1 MATVFRFP
9 SNMEGRMA
17 HRLLLADDSITI
29 QKVVELTL
37 SEEDFNVT
45 AVSDGEAALDTAR
58 KSAPDIILADVF
70 MPKMDGYQLC
80 GKLKQDP
87 ALRDIPVILLA
98 GTFEDFDDALAARVG
113 ADDHLTKPFES
124 AELIS
129 MVKRLVERPKAAP
142 QPVIMPQPQPAI
154 PEPQLAAFEP
164 QPFKAGPA
172 EAAFMPEEVE
182 KAAPVEIPGEADDL
196 WSVVDM
202 QSDDQPLADATAIL
216 TEDDLWRRANLVSM
230 PGQRIDI
237 PASAAEYEMPW
248 DPPQAES
255 KPEEAAFMDAS
266 PVEDDGVLP
275 SVPLDEEEEAAEATA
290 ILNLDDLGGPSL
302 LDAEPED
309 ASGPE
314 RGPVDLAEVAEDAPI
329 FTFDSLQDAS
339 LADDFL
345 PKRDAGYPAFAAAPI
360 PAAAPVGSAPASK
373 TTTATPEVSVEDIKA
388 EVARA
393 VSEALDAKVR
403 EALSSLGREAIE
415 RIVWEV
421 VPDLAEEILV
431 KEIEKLKAGI

>member
-1 MATVFRFP
+1 
-9 SNMEGRMA
+9 MA

-45 AVSDGEAALDTAR
+45 AVSDGEAALDMAR

-87 ALRDIPVILLA
+87 SLRDIPVILLA

-129 MVKRLVERPKAAP
+129 MVKRLVEQPKAAPAP
-142 QPVIMPQPQPAI
+142 QPVIIPPPQPVI
-154 PEPQLAAFEP
+154 PEPQPAAFEP
-164 QPFKAGPA
+164 QPFKTEPA
-172 EAAFMPEEVE
+172 EAPFAEVE
-182 KAAPVEIPGEADDL
+182 VARAVPVESPDESDDL

-237 PASAAEYEMPW
+237 PAPAAEYEMPW

-266 PVEDDGVLP
+266 PVEEDEVLP
-275 SVPLDEEEEAAEATA
+275 DVPLDEEEEATA
-290 ILNLDDLGGPSL
+290 MLNLDDLGVPSL

-309 ASGPE
+309 ARGPE
-314 RGPVDLAEVAEDAPI
+314 RGPVDLAEVAEDAAI

-339 LADDFL
+339 LADEFL
-345 PKRDAGYPAFAAAPI
+345 PRKDASHPAFAAPR
-360 PAAAPVGSAPASK
+360 
-373 TTTATPEVSVEDIKA
+373 TATAAPEVSVEDIKA

-393 VSEALDAKVR
+393 VSEALDTKIK
-403 EALSSLGREAIE
+403 EALSSLSRETIE

>member
-1 MATVFRFP
+1 
-9 SNMEGRMA
+9 MA

-58 KSAPDIILADVF
+58 KSPPEIILADVF

-87 ALRDIPVILLA
+87 SLREIPVILLA

-142 QPVIMPQPQPAI
+142 QPVILPQPQPII
-154 PEPQLAAFEP
+154 PEPQPAAFEP
-164 QPFKAGPA
+164 KPVKAEPSQP
-172 EAAFMPEEVE
+172 AFMPEEVV
-182 KAAPVEIPGEADDL
+182 KAAPVETPDEADDL

-230 PGQRIDI
+230 PGQRIDL
-237 PASAAEYEMPW
+237 PAPAAEDEMPW
-248 DPPQAES
+248 DAPQAES
-255 KPEEAAFMDAS
+255 ETEEVAFMDAS
-266 PVEDDGVLP
+266 PVEDDEVLS
-275 SVPLDEEEEAAEATA
+275 SVSLDDEDGPAEATA
-290 ILNLDDLGGPSL
+290 ILNLDDLEGPSL

-309 ASGPE
+309 ARGPE
-314 RGPVDLAEVAEDAPI
+314 RDPVDLAEVAEDAPI

-345 PKRDAGYPAFAAAPI
+345 PKKDAVSYPAFTSAPI
-360 PAAAPVGSAPASK
+360 PAEAQAEPAPVQRTATAAP
-373 TTTATPEVSVEDIKA
+373 ELSVEAVKA

-403 EALSSLGREAIE
+403 EALLALSRETIE
-415 RIVWEV
+415 KIVWEI

-431 KEIEKLKAGI
+431 REIEKLKAGI

>member
-1 MATVFRFP
+1 
-9 SNMEGRMA
+9 MA

-58 KSAPDIILADVF
+58 KSPPEIILADVF

-87 ALRDIPVILLA
+87 SLRDIPVILLA

-142 QPVIMPQPQPAI
+142 GPQPVKT
-154 PEPQLAAFEP
+154 E
-164 QPFKAGPA
+164 PA
-172 EAAFMPEEVE
+172 EAAFMAEEAVE
-182 KAAPVEIPGEADDL
+182 AAPMEAPDAALETSDDL

-230 PGQRIDI
+230 PGQRVDM
-237 PASAAEYEMPW
+237 PARAAEDEMPW
-248 DPPQAES
+248 DAPLAES
-255 KPEEAAFMDAS
+255 EPEEAALMDAA
-266 PVEDDGVLP
+266 PVEEDEVFP
-275 SVPLDEEEEAAEATA
+275 SVSLDDEDEPAEATA
-290 ILNLDDLGGPSL
+290 ILNLDDLGGPSF
-302 LDAEPED
+302 LDAEPEEPRE
-309 ASGPE
+309 PE
-314 RGPVDLAEVAEDAPI
+314 RGPVDLAEIAEDAPI

-345 PKRDAGYPAFAAAPI
+345 PRKDAPSYPAFATPSRL
-360 PAAAPVGSAPASK
+360 AAAPVEPAPAPK
-373 TTTATPEVSVEDIKA
+373 TATAAPEVSVETIKA

-403 EALSSLGREAIE
+403 EALSSLSREAIE
-415 RIVWEV
+415 RIVWEI

>member
-1 MATVFRFP
+1 
-9 SNMEGRMA
+9 MA

-58 KSAPDIILADVF
+58 KSPPEIILADVF

-87 ALRDIPVILLA
+87 SLRDIPVILLA

-142 QPVIMPQPQPAI
+142 APQPEMPDPQPVKA
-154 PEPQLAAFEP
+154 EPDDAAFVVEEAVVAAPPKAPDAAFE
-164 QPFKAGPA
+164 A
-172 EAAFMPEEVE
+172 
-182 KAAPVEIPGEADDL
+182 ADDL

-230 PGQRIDI
+230 PGQRVDI
-237 PASAAEYEMPW
+237 PARAAEDEMPW
-248 DPPQAES
+248 DVTPADE
-255 KPEEAAFMDAS
+255 PEEAALMDAA
-266 PVEDDGVLP
+266 PVEEDEIFP
-275 SVPLDEEEEAAEATA
+275 SVSLDDEDEPAEATA
-290 ILNLDDLGGPSL
+290 ILNLDDLDGPSL
-302 LDAEPED
+302 LDAEPEEPRE
-309 ASGPE
+309 PE
-314 RGPVDLAEVAEDAPI
+314 RGPVDLAEVA
-329 FTFDSLQDAS
+329 AS
-339 LADDFL
+339 
-345 PKRDAGYPAFAAAPI
+345 
-360 PAAAPVGSAPASK
+360 
-373 TTTATPEVSVEDIKA
+373 

-403 EALSSLGREAIE
+403 EALLSLSRETIE